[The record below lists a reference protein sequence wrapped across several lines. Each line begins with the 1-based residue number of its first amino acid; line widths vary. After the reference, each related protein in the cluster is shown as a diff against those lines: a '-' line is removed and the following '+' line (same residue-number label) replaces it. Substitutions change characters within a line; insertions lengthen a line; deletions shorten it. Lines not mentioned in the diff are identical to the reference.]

1 MTTNIFDLYTPVI
14 IMLGILIVG
23 IGVFV
28 LVFPLTLGLGV
39 VGIVTDVSFY
49 IVMGG
54 FAIIFTGAF
63 IEIVGK
69 YKERKNG

>member
-1 MTTNIFDLYTPVI
+1 MLTNIFDYSPVI

-28 LVFPLTLGLGV
+28 LVLPLTLGFGV
-39 VGIVTDVSFY
+39 VGIVTDISFY

-54 FAIIFTGAF
+54 FVVIFADVF

-69 YKERKNG
+69 YMERKNG